1 MSQNI
6 EKILVAQPAPPIVE
20 KSPFYE
26 LSNRLGLQVDYN
38 PLIKVIGVTPKEFRS
53 QRVNILDHTAVIFT
67 SRTTIDS
74 FFHICEDARVTVP
87 ETMKYICSTE
97 SIALYLQKYI
107 IYRKRKISFADG
119 SFTGLIELIVK
130 HKAEKMLLALSE
142 PHKPEIPEALT
153 RLNINYTPI
162 ILAKTVTTDISAE
175 KLKEYDMILL
185 YSPWDVKSICEK
197 MPIEEIPLVAT
208 FGEGTLKSAVEHNI
222 HVRANAPTPA
232 APSLA
237 KAVDLYIQNV
247 RSGKAISDVEFV
259 CDESKEEFLRSQQS
273 RLSKRGRVR
282 KSTK

>member
-1 MSQNI
+1 MSNTVS
-6 EKILVAQPAPPIVE
+6 KILVAQPAPAIVE

-26 LSNRLGLQVDYN
+26 LSKRLNIQVDYN

-53 QRVNILDHTAVIFT
+53 QRINILDHTAVIFT

-74 FFHICEDARVTVP
+74 FFHICEDARITIP

-107 IYRKRKISFADG
+107 IYRKRKISFTDG

-130 HKAEKMLLALSE
+130 HKSEKMLLSLSE

-162 ILAKTVTTDISAE
+162 ILARTVATDISTE

-197 MPIEEIPLVAT
+197 MPAEEMPTIAT
-208 FGEGTLKSAVEHNI
+208 FGEGTLKLATENNI
-222 HVRANAPTPA
+222 HVKANAPTPQ

-237 KAVDLYIQNV
+237 KAVDIYIQNI
-247 RSGKAISDVEFV
+247 RSGKEVEDVVFESDET
-259 CDESKEEFLRSQQS
+259 KEEFLRSQQS
-273 RLSKRGRVR
+273 RLTKKTRSK
-282 KSTK
+282 K

>member
-1 MSQNI
+1 MNSTIN
-6 EKILVAQPAPPIVE
+6 KILVAQPAPTIIE

-26 LSNRLGLQVDYN
+26 LSKRLGVSIDYN

-53 QRVNILDHTAVIFT
+53 QRINILDHTAVIFT

-107 IYRKRKISFADG
+107 VYRKRKISFADG
-119 SFTGLIELIVK
+119 SFQGLIELIVK
-130 HKAEKMLLALSE
+130 HKAEKMLLSLSE

-162 ILAKTVTTDISAE
+162 ILARTVATDISAE
-175 KLKEYDMILL
+175 SLKEYDLVLL

-197 MPIEEIPLVAT
+197 MPVEEMPAIAT
-208 FGEGTLKSAVEHNI
+208 FGEGTLKLATESGI
-222 HVRANAPTPA
+222 RVRANAPTPA

-237 KAVDLYIQNV
+237 KAVDIYIQNIRKGAV
-247 RSGKAISDVEFV
+247 VEDVAFVSDER
-259 CDESKEEFLRSQQS
+259 KEEFLRTQQS
-273 RLSKRGRVR
+273 RLQKRGRSK
-282 KSTK
+282 KS

>member
-1 MSQNI
+1 MSNTVS
-6 EKILVAQPAPPIVE
+6 KILVAQPAPAIVE

-26 LSNRLGLQVDYN
+26 LSKRLNIQVDYN

-74 FFHICEDARVTVP
+74 FFHICEDARITIP

-107 IYRKRKISFADG
+107 IYRKRKISFTDG

-130 HKAEKMLLALSE
+130 HKSEKMLLSLSE

-162 ILAKTVTTDISAE
+162 ILARTVATDISTE

-197 MPIEEIPLVAT
+197 MPAEEMPTIAT
-208 FGEGTLKSAVEHNI
+208 FGEGPLKLATENNI
-222 HVRANAPTPA
+222 HVKANAPTPQ

-237 KAVDLYIQNV
+237 KAVDIYIQNI
-247 RSGKAISDVEFV
+247 RSGKEVEDVVFESDET
-259 CDESKEEFLRSQQS
+259 KEEFLRSQQS
-273 RLSKRGRVR
+273 RLTKKTRSK
-282 KSTK
+282 K

>member
-1 MSQNI
+1 MSNTVS
-6 EKILVAQPAPPIVE
+6 KILVAQPAPAIIE

-26 LSNRLGLQVDYN
+26 LSKRLDIQVDYN

-74 FFHICEDARVTVP
+74 FFHICEDARITIP

-107 IYRKRKISFADG
+107 IYRKRKISFTDG

-130 HKAEKMLLALSE
+130 HKSEKMLLSLSE

-162 ILAKTVTTDISAE
+162 ILARTVATDITTE

-197 MPIEEIPLVAT
+197 MPVEEMPTIAT
-208 FGEGTLKSAVEHNI
+208 FGEGTLKLATENNI
-222 HVRANAPTPA
+222 HVKANAPTPK

-237 KAVDLYIQNV
+237 KAVDLYIQDI
-247 RSGKAISDVEFV
+247 RSGKEVEDVVFESDET
-259 CDESKEEFLRSQQS
+259 KEEFLRSQQS
-273 RLSKRGRVR
+273 RLTKKTRG
-282 KSTK
+282 KK